1 MPRAGV
7 HLGAQL
13 DGGQPRGAEHLEVAV
28 QGPTV
33 GSGVLSPGRSLLL
46 SYALPP
52 GTFVLACFVA
62 DDVTGMPHA
71 MMGMHRVVVVR

>member
-1 MPRAGV
+1 M
-7 HLGAQL
+7 
-13 DGGQPRGAEHLEVAV
+13 

-52 GTFVLACFVA
+52 GTYVLACFVA

-71 MMGMHRVVVVR
+71 MMGMHRAVVVR